1 LDCFALKQAKSH
13 QKEHIW
19 LIKEQK
25 ARLTMQHLW
34 LEAMKKGT
42 IARAQ

>member
-1 LDCFALKQAKSH
+1 M
-13 QKEHIW
+13 
-19 LIKEQK
+19 KEQK

-42 IARAQ
+42 IARAPSCYL